1 MAPARW
7 LNLTNGNMEL
17 AVLAVVM
24 VVVMVVVLVV

>member
-24 VVVMVVVLVV
+24 VMVVVLVV